1 VRIIAGSIRNP
12 IAIGVAVLLI
22 CLFGALSLRQLPL
35 QLFPDI
41 ERPTISIFTNW
52 RGASPEEVEAELLE
66 PQEQVLQGLPG
77 VQEVNG
83 NAGTGGSQVF
93 LTFAIGTDMKSA
105 LVDVIGRMSRLPP
118 LPRDVDRP
126 IVQLGGA
133 EGDSNQNL
141 SFFFVQLLPGT
152 QGPIERYRR
161 LIEDVVKPRIEAVP
175 GVALVNVN
183 GGPPDDVRITVD
195 LARAAALGVG
205 IPDIARQAA
214 SATNVSAGQLDVGRR
229 QYSLRYTGR
238 YEAED
243 LGQLVLAW
251 RNGQP
256 VRIADIAKVELRP
269 PEPQNF
275 AYQNGNP
282 AIGLEV
288 RRAPGANVLSTLEE
302 VKQVVAEL
310 RDGPLKARGLG
321 IEQSFDASVFI
332 RRAVNLLIENLVVGA
347 LLALVCVWWFMRDVR
362 ATVLIATTIPV
373 CLLATFC
380 VLHLAGRSINVI
392 SLAGLAFAVG
402 MVVEGAIVVSGNI
415 IRLKESGMPIA
426 QAAHEGT
433 SQVVPAL
440 FASTTTTIAVF
451 LPVLF
456 LKDVE
461 GQIFSDLALT
471 ISIAV
476 AFSIVVAVTVVPAA
490 AGRWL
495 GRHSSNS
502 GYGAGWPW
510 LTNRVVEW
518 TRTRKQQLMWVGVLL
533 VAPLLIAWLM
543 LPKLDY
549 LPPVKRA
556 AIDAFFSFPPGM
568 SPAAVDREISGK
580 LMERMQPY
588 MRGDKEPRLK
598 NYYILLWP
606 GGGTLGARV
615 VDDKRIGELERIV
628 RDEVVVGIPDTR
640 VFVNEG
646 ELFGGIGGSARS
658 VAIHLQSSDAAA
670 LGTAAEAG
678 RKLLEDSFPGANV
691 QSFPNADVQSLEL
704 RAEPNDRRI
713 AEVGWDRASLGS
725 VVRALGEGAWLG
737 EYFDGQT
744 RLPIILRADSG
755 STPESLAQ
763 APLVTPSGEVVSLGD
778 LVKLQTALAPEQI
791 RRIDH
796 HRTVTL
802 TIDPPPTLSLEDML
816 AKIDRDILPSLR
828 SKLPPDANIRLAGSA
843 DRLDAIIST
852 MGVNFL
858 LALLVL
864 FLLMAAMFQSLRDAA
879 VVVLTV
885 PLALAGGVLGIRT
898 LGLVAFQPLDLLT
911 MIGFIMMI
919 GIIVNHAILMVDR
932 TRDALNH
939 GHDLETA
946 LRMSLNQRL
955 RAMVASTLTG
965 ALGALPMVVNPG
977 PASTIYRGL
986 AAVNVAGV
994 IVSMV
999 FSILLLPSLMRLF
1012 YERPAFSR
1020 SPSPSAS
1027 PSPVG
1032 EREAS
1037 AASG

>member
-1 VRIIAGSIRNP
+1 MRLIAGSIRNP

-52 RGASPEEVEAELLE
+52 RGASPQEVEAELLE
-66 PQEQVLQGLPG
+66 PQEQVLQGLAG
-77 VQEVNG
+77 VEEVNG
-83 NAGTGGSQVF
+83 NAGAGGSQVF

-126 IVQLGGA
+126 VVQLGGA

-152 QGPIERYRR
+152 QGPMDRYRR
-161 LIEDVVKPRIEAVP
+161 LIEDVVKPRIESVP
-175 GVALVNVN
+175 GVAVVNIQ

-195 LARAAALGVG
+195 LARAAALGIG
-205 IPDIARQAA
+205 IPEIARQAA

-238 YEAED
+238 YEAAE

-251 RNGQP
+251 RDGQP
-256 VRIADIAKVELRP
+256 VRIADLATVELRP
-269 PEPQNF
+269 PERQF
-275 AYQNGNP
+275 FSYQNGNP
-282 AIGLEV
+282 AIGLQIL
-288 RRAPGANVLSTLEE
+288 RAPGANVLSTLEE
-302 VKQVVAEL
+302 VKKVVAEL
-310 RDGPLKARGLG
+310 RDGPLQARGLG
-321 IEQSFDASVFI
+321 IEQSFDASLFI

-347 LLALVCVWWFMRDVR
+347 LLALACVWWFMRDTR

-380 VLHLAGRSINVI
+380 VLQLAGRSINVI

-426 QAAHEGT
+426 QAAQEGT
-433 SQVVPAL
+433 AQVVPAL

-476 AFSIVVAVTVVPAA
+476 ALSIVVAVTVVPAA

-495 GRHSSNS
+495 GGHAGNS
-502 GYGAGWPW
+502 GYGAGWPA
-510 LTNRVVEW
+510 LTNRVIDW
-518 TRTRKQQLMWVGVLL
+518 TRTRKQQLMWVGALL
-533 VAPLLIAWLM
+533 VAPLLLSWLL

-556 AIDAFFSFPPGM
+556 AIDAYFSFPPGM
-568 SPAAVDREISGK
+568 SPETVDREIAGK
-580 LMERMQPY
+580 LLQRMQPY
-588 MRGDKEPRLK
+588 MTGEKQPQLK
-598 NYYILLWP
+598 NYYVLLWP

-615 VDDKRIGELERIV
+615 VDDDRIGELERIV
-628 RDEVVVGIPDTR
+628 RDEIVVGLPDTR

-658 VAIHLQSSDAAA
+658 VAIHLQSSDTEA
-670 LGTAAEAG
+670 LNVAAEAG
-678 RKLLEDSFPGANV
+678 RQLLEKTFAGANV
-691 QSFPNADVQSLEL
+691 QSVPNADVQTLEL
-704 RAEPNDRRI
+704 RVQPNDRRI
-713 AEVGWDRASLGS
+713 AEVGWDRASLGA
-725 VVRALGEGAWLG
+725 VVRALGDGAWLG
-737 EYFDGQT
+737 EYFDGQS
-744 RLPIILRADSG
+744 RLPIILRANAG
-755 STPESLAQ
+755 ETPESLSQ
-763 APLVTPSGEVVSLGD
+763 APLITPSGEVVSLGE
-778 LVKLQTALAPEQI
+778 LVHLQTALAPEQI

-796 HRTVTL
+796 NRTVTL
-802 TIDPPPTLSLEDML
+802 TIDPPPSLSLEDML
-816 AKIDRDILPSLR
+816 AKIDGEIVPSLR
-828 SKLPPDANIRLAGSA
+828 AKLPPDANIRLAGSA
-843 DRLDAIIST
+843 DRLETIIST

-919 GIIVNHAILMVDR
+919 GIIVNHAILLVDR

-939 GHDLETA
+939 GHDLEAA

-999 FSILLLPSLMRLF
+999 FSIILLPSLMRLF
-1012 YERPAFSR
+1012 YARPA
-1020 SPSPSAS
+1020 PA
-1027 PSPVG
+1027 VVA
-1032 EREAS
+1032 EAEP
-1037 AASG
+1037 A

>member
-66 PQEQVLQGLPG
+66 PQEQVLQGLAG

-83 NAGTGGSQVF
+83 NAAVGGSQVF

-118 LPRDVDRP
+118 LPREVDRP

-133 EGDSNQNL
+133 EGDSNQSL

-183 GGPPDDVRITVD
+183 GGPPNDVRITVD
-195 LARAAALGVG
+195 LARAAALGIG

-256 VRIADIAKVELRP
+256 VRISDLATVELRP
-269 PEPQNF
+269 PEPQTF

-302 VKQVVAEL
+302 VKKVVDEL
-310 RDGPLKARGLG
+310 RNGPLQARGLG

-332 RRAVNLLIENLVVGA
+332 RRAVNLLVENLVVGA
-347 LLALVCVWWFMRDVR
+347 LLALACVWWFMRDVR

-415 IRLKESGMPIA
+415 IRLKESGMAIA
-426 QAAHEGT
+426 QAAQEGT
-433 SQVVPAL
+433 SQVVAAL

-495 GRHSSNS
+495 GNHSANS

-510 LTNRVVEW
+510 LTDRVVEW
-518 TRTRKQQLMWVGVLL
+518 TRTRRQQLMWVGVLL
-533 VAPLLIAWLM
+533 VAPLLLSWLL

-556 AIDAFFSFPPGM
+556 AIDAYFSFPPGM

-598 NYYILLWP
+598 NYYVLLWP

-658 VAIHLQSSDAAA
+658 VAIHLQSSDATA
-670 LGTAAEAG
+670 LSTVAEQG

-704 RAEPNDRRI
+704 RAAPNDRRI
-713 AEVGWDRASLGS
+713 AETGWDRASLGS

-737 EYFDGQT
+737 EYFDGQS

-755 STPESLAQ
+755 TTPESLAQ
-763 APLVTPSGEVVSLGD
+763 APLVTPSGEVVALGD
-778 LVKLQTALAPEQI
+778 LVQLQTALAPEQI
-791 RRIDH
+791 RRNDH
-796 HRTVTL
+796 HRTITL

-816 AKIDRDILPSLR
+816 ARIDRDILPSLR
-828 SKLPPDANIRLAGSA
+828 AKLPPDANIRLAGSA
-843 DRLDAIIST
+843 DRLDTIIST
-852 MGVNFL
+852 MGINFL

-898 LGLVAFQPLDLLT
+898 LGLIAFQPLDLLT

-955 RAMVASTLTG
+955 RAMVASTMTG

-1012 YERPAFSR
+1012 YERRAVEGITDVQT
-1020 SPSPSAS
+1020 A
-1027 PSPVG
+1027 
-1032 EREAS
+1032 
-1037 AASG
+1037 